1 MCYIMFDVNPDMEEK
16 EYDYYLCLA
25 KIFDEGYPSIPHA
38 HSGISSSLPSPTY
51 GISEKR
57 ETTPEECATKDAP
70 FRE

>member
-1 MCYIMFDVNPDMEEK
+1 MNDVNLDMEEK

-25 KIFDEGYPSIPHA
+25 KIFDEGYPSLSHA
-38 HSGISSSLPSPTY
+38 HSSTFSTPPCLTD

-57 ETTPEECATKDAP
+57 DTTPKECAIEDAP